1 MEREEEIPS
10 TSRGT
15 QKTQDKRPQK
25 RGREPTDHDLQNVLL
40 EKEIIRVEA
49 ETAKFITEK
58 EKLELEKE
66 KLKLEIRLL
75 ERRARSHFVTE
86 EENLCYT
93 LL

>member
-1 MEREEEIPS
+1 MEREEETPT
-10 TSRGT
+10 TSRAT

-25 RGREPTDHDLQNVLL
+25 RGREPADHDLQNLLL

-49 ETAKFITEK
+49 ETAKLITEK

-75 ERRARSHFVTE
+75 EKRARDYFVSKE
-86 EENLCYT
+86 GNLSYT